1 MSEILNSTLETIRK
15 SASTGK
21 FYAKNEYDR
30 TRYAEILSMTEL
42 LYENLFNL
50 KISEIDPIDKQG
62 YITPKVGVNGFIENS
77 EGKLLLEQ
85 RSDDKCWGVP
95 GGWAE
100 VGLSAEENV
109 KKEILEETGFFVEVD
124 CLVGVMSRK
133 PSEHYPYSSY
143 HLLYKCR
150 IISGKLEK
158 SYESENVDWKE
169 FSEIKNWHHDHK
181 KWVEYYEYQKSN
193 RT

>member
-1 MSEILNSTLETIRK
+1 MSKTILSTLEALRK
-15 SASTGK
+15 SASTGIY
-21 FYAKNEYDR
+21 YAKNDYDR
-30 TRYAEILSMTEL
+30 IRYTEILSMTEL
-42 LYENLFNL
+42 LYENLLNI

-62 YITPKVGVNGFIENS
+62 YITPKVGVNGFIENA

-85 RSDDKCWGVP
+85 RSDDKCWGIP

-109 KKEILEETGFFVEVD
+109 IKEVLEETGFLVEVD
-124 CLVGVMSRK
+124 ALIGIVSRK
-133 PSEHYPYSSY
+133 PSKHYPYTSY

-158 SYESENVDWKE
+158 SIESENVGWKE
-169 FSEIKNWHHDHK
+169 IGEIDNWHVDHK
-181 KWVEYYEYQKSN
+181 EWVEFYME
-193 RT
+193 RTQNG